1 MTGVLDMMNTAFALA
16 TSAMPFGDRAAIA
29 GTVALQGMLAIFAVL
44 AILWAAVEIMHRALQ
59 GDREKPIDSA
69 SSPKA
74 VSASGKSD
82 DAAIAAAIAAALA
95 AGEDNGA
102 TVAAITAAIT
112 AARAEEGNTAPFRV
126 VSFKR
131 AVGANSRRKF

>member
-1 MTGVLDMMNTAFALA
+1 MMNTAFALA

-59 GDREKPIDSA
+59 GKKEKSVGDVIA
-69 SSPKA
+69 SPKA
-74 VSASGKSD
+74 ANTAMSQNDETFATTPAPSEDEG
-82 DAAIAAAIAAALA
+82 AI
-95 AGEDNGA
+95 
-102 TVAAITAAIT
+102 VAAITAAIT
-112 AARAEEGNTAPFRV
+112 AARAEVGSSAPFRV

-131 AVGANSRRKF
+131 VAGSTSLRNF